1 MAVSFFIKFSP
12 VRPQSPP
19 SPCRSLGFLRK
30 VYGIL
35 SAQLVM
41 TTLVAALFMSSE
53 TVKGFV
59 QGSPNILFSAMILSF
74 VMMIALFVKR
84 RDTPA
89 NYILLGLFVSWMVH
103 RRCG

>member
-1 MAVSFFIKFSP
+1 M
-12 VRPQSPP
+12 
-19 SPCRSLGFLRK
+19 GFLRK

-53 TVKGFV
+53 RVKGFV
-59 QGSPNILFSAMILSF
+59 QGSPNVLFSAMILSF

-84 RDTPA
+84 KETPT
-89 NYILLGLFVSWMVH
+89 NYILLGLFVSKETKSRLMFVLLINVTQVSMSTS
-103 RRCG
+103 